1 MTDTKHIPESPIVSE
16 LRVDSDVSS
25 KDNAANSQPELTL
38 ARRGNVVDN
47 SVGDVDGF
55 DAERMR
61 DRALLNADEEKAL
74 MRRIDWRLM
83 TVCSIIFLIK
93 NLDSENISNA
103 RIMNRGTKMNILT
116 QLKMTADEYNY
127 LTILYYVCS
136 MILTSTGD
144 PIANS

>member
-1 MTDTKHIPESPIVSE
+1 M
-16 LRVDSDVSS
+16 DSKS
-25 KDNAANSQPELTL
+25 NPANSHPELTL
-38 ARRGNVVDN
+38 TRRGDVIDN
-47 SVGDVDGF
+47 SVEHVDGF

-83 TVCSIIFLIK
+83 TICSIIFLIK

-103 RIMNRGTKMNILT
+103 KIMNRGTKMNILT

-127 LTILYYVCS
+127 LTILYYVSS
-136 MILTSTGD
+136 MILSYIRD
-144 PIANS
+144 SIANSCG